1 MNSTVQVIPVFN
13 LLVSFLPVLIVLAIM
28 MAWSLKVW
36 EALYAVSRMVLQ
48 LVLIGY
54 LLVFIFETT
63 FSWVVMAVLLVMLLA
78 AGWISLN
85 SVRQKRAELLGPAL
99 ASLALGCGFTL
110 LVMTQAVLQL
120 DPWFYPQFFIPLAGM
135 TLANAMNAMSLAAE
149 RFETEIEQGASPDEA
164 RVTAMTTGMIPVIN
178 SLFAVGLVALP
189 GMMTGQ
195 ILSGISPLI
204 AVRYQIMVMCMMFGG
219 SGITAACYLWYV
231 SRLSIRS

>member
-1 MNSTVQVIPVFN
+1 
-13 LLVSFLPVLIVLAIM
+13 
-28 MAWSLKVW
+28 MAN
-36 EALYAVSRMVLQ
+36 RD
-48 LVLIGY
+48 I
-54 LLVFIFETT
+54 
-63 FSWVVMAVLLVMLLA
+63 
-78 AGWISLN
+78 
-85 SVRQKRAELLGPAL
+85 
-99 ASLALGCGFTL
+99 
-110 LVMTQAVLQL
+110 
-120 DPWFYPQFFIPLAGM
+120 QFFIPLAGM